1 MFVKLWE
8 EVVHGDYLLT
18 KLVMFWS
25 TSIHAANDK
34 CEQSKRGVSGVTVVS
49 GDQTSLPSTPL
60 GKGCNFICVWLYT
73 FEIDYSQIKNII
85 ILF

>member
-49 GDQTSLPSTPL
+49 EDQTSLPSTPL
-60 GKGCNFICVWLYT
+60 EKGCNFICVWLYT
-73 FEIDYSQIKNII
+73 FETDYSQIKTS
-85 ILF
+85 